1 MYDLFLNE
9 LKSESVKVLSDK
21 EQKRKRKEE
30 KQKAKKAKM
39 LEMEASKQGISVGV
53 YFMSQLQGRKKYKMI
68 WRTNGSVKIACP

>member
-1 MYDLFLNE
+1 
-9 LKSESVKVLSDK
+9 
-21 EQKRKRKEE
+21 
-30 KQKAKKAKM
+30 M